1 MKKLI
6 LSFLS
11 ISTFLPI
18 PSYAGIKII
27 TNTNNETFTQER
39 VNQVQAELDRKFV
52 QLLGMLDQGNQKR
65 MIENEQEWQQGLNN
79 KIAKNPA
86 NALLINYQDTVERVC
101 VIERII
107 QQIKEKESCK

>member
-1 MKKLI
+1 
-6 LSFLS
+6 
-11 ISTFLPI
+11 
-18 PSYAGIKII
+18 
-27 TNTNNETFTQER
+27 
-39 VNQVQAELDRKFV
+39 
-52 QLLGMLDQGNQKR
+52 